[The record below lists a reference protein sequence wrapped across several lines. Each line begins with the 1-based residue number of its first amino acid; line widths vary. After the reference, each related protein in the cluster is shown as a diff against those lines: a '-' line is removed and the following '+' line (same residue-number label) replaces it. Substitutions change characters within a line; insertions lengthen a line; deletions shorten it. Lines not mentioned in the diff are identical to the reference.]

1 MPFAQHGT
9 AKRGRSTVTKV
20 HLCYFIPV
28 PHPVFQC
35 WMVTETE
42 NGTFSPSVILGSE
55 LKRIALPYLFA
66 SVVVL
71 LFFGHRRT

>member
-9 AKRGRSTVTKV
+9 AKRAGSTVSKV
-20 HLCYFIPV
+20 HLCHFIPV

-42 NGTFSPSVILGSE
+42 NGTFFPSVILGSE
-55 LKRIALPYLFA
+55 LKRIVLPDLFT
-66 SVVVL
+66 SLVVL
-71 LFFGHRRT
+71 LFWGHRRI